1 MEPLI
6 IALTTILSY
15 VALFLV
21 AKLIGRKQIS
31 QLDFLDYIT
40 GITIGSI
47 AAELATNL
55 EDPWK
60 PLMAIILYGAFT
72 WLLSVISLRAP
83 RSRKYLNGTPSIIM
97 DNGKLYRENM

>member
-40 GITIGSI
+40 GLEYAKT
-47 AAELATNL
+47 AVLASG
-55 EDPWK
+55 DG
-60 PLMAIILYGAFT
+60 I
-72 WLLSVISLRAP
+72 SV
-83 RSRKYLNGTPSIIM
+83 SIIER
-97 DNGKLYRENM
+97 NR